1 MPVRAEQPRPVK
13 RRAAARIVVLAGHEV
28 LLIQDS
34 DPGVEGSRWWV
45 TPGGGVDQGETLRQA
60 AAREL
65 REETGLEVPPGS
77 LEGPLLQRRVVH
89 GYSDRILVQDESFFR
104 VRVERFEPRGMV
116 LTAREQERML
126 GIGWHHV
133 DHLPRP
139 LWPAD
144 LHRLITARTPLEPV
158 PMVEESTVPVT
169 SELG

>member
-1 MPVRAEQPRPVK
+1 M
-13 RRAAARIVVLAGHEV
+13 LAGHEV

-34 DPGVEGSRWWV
+34 DPGVADSQWWV
-45 TPGGGVDQGETLRQA
+45 TPGGGVDQGETFREA

-65 REETGLEVPPGS
+65 REETGLEVPLQA

-116 LTAREQERML
+116 LTATEQERL
-126 GIGWHHV
+126 LDIGWHHV
-133 DHLPRP
+133 DHLPVP

-144 LHRLITARTPLEPV
+144 LHHLITASAPLEPV

-169 SELG
+169 DELD